1 MADYTQPYQY
11 WGVSPQTAGT
21 FPLGLRTS
29 NNLFNIKYYPG
40 AERNQQKWPGLIGPS
55 TARDQGDPQMLF
67 ANPDDSGV
75 AGAQLLRRKYDS
87 GMRTPQ
93 QIIAGQNGWT
103 PGRMDSANAVAGYA
117 GVQPNADLKLDT
129 PEGMRRFLPA
139 LATQEHGTWA
149 RDKLFTNDMFDRIA
163 ERATGAQFASGDLPK
178 LEQLKDDGSNAHRW
192 ANGPQKPVMQPP
204 PTNATAASP
213 QGPQPM
219 AMTPQPQPEES
230 PFNQFINRF
239 QSPMTQQGL
248 GLLMSA
254 MQGGD
259 LNQGMTAG
267 AQRGQM
273 ALQQQLQQ
281 QQQREAQAK
290 KQAIAQMLSDP
301 SSMQGVPAPLVNLAR
316 ATGDVDP
323 VSQFLVKS
331 SQPPTSDDIKE
342 YEYAKKGGF
351 AGSFVEW
358 MAQKKQH
365 GGDYAKQL
373 VYGTDKDG
381 NIVPMQA
388 GSRGDLVAS
397 KMPQGV
403 SLQRDPIKIDGP
415 TGTVL
420 IDPTTRTQ
428 IGFIPKQI
436 AQAEIDKSVGET
448 IAKARANLP
457 MAEQTFKNAQEML
470 NKIRSHEALVK
481 GYGVGVG
488 SYIPAIHGTSVKD
501 FDALVEQAKGGAFL
515 QAAQNMRGL
524 GALTETEGRAATQAV
539 TRMNRALT
547 KEAFLEALKDY
558 ENIMERGLAVTRAQA
573 QIGQQPAGAPPP
585 GVIQTPQRQQPAP
598 APAGNGGWSMEK
610 VQ

>member
-1 MADYTQPYQY
+1 MTDYTQPYQY
-11 WGVSPQTAGT
+11 WGVSPQTAAT

-40 AERNQQKWPGLIGPS
+40 AEQNQTKWPGLIGPS
-55 TARDQGDPQMLF
+55 TARDQGDPQMQF
-67 ANPDDSGV
+67 ANPEDSGV
-75 AGAQLLRRKYDS
+75 AGAMLLRRKYDA
-87 GMRTPQ
+87 GQRTPQ

-117 GVQPNADLKLDT
+117 GVQPNADLRLDT

-149 RDKLFTNDMFDRIA
+149 RDKLFSDNLFDKIA
-163 ERATGAQFASGDLPK
+163 ERATGAQFASGDLPP

-192 ANGPQKPVMQPP
+192 TGGPQRPVQQPNTP
-204 PTNATAASP
+204 AAASP
-213 QGPQPM
+213 RGPQPM
-219 AMTPQPQPEES
+219 ADPYQPQQPEQS
-230 PFNQFINRF
+230 PFNSFLDRL
-239 QSPMTQQGL
+239 QSPLTQQGM
-248 GLLMSA
+248 GLLMAS
-254 MQGGD
+254 MQGKDMNEGMSAGMARG
-259 LNQGMTAG
+259 NQF
-267 AQRGQM
+267 
-273 ALQQQLQQ
+273 LQQ
-281 QQQREAQAK
+281 QQQRQLQAQEQAK
-290 KQAIAQMLSDP
+290 KQAISQMLADP
-301 SSMQGVPAPLVNLAR
+301 SSMQGVPPALVNLAR
-316 ATGDVDP
+316 ATQNVDP
-323 VSQFLVKS
+323 VAQFLVKA

-342 YEYAKKGGF
+342 YEYAVKGGF
-351 AGSFVEW
+351 KGAFTEW

-373 VYGTDKDG
+373 VYGTDAAG

-397 KMPQGV
+397 KLPPGV
-403 SLQRDPIKIDGP
+403 MLQRDPLKIDGP
-415 TGTVL
+415 TGTAL

-573 QIGQQPAGAPPP
+573 QIGRQPAGAPPP